1 MCYISVRP
9 ERHSYPILK
18 KNMEFVINLT
28 TRSLAYATD
37 WCGVNSGKDH
47 TKFEEMKLTPGKASV
62 VNAPI
67 IEECPLCIECRVKEV
82 MALGSHDMFIA
93 DVVNVQADDKYLDPE
108 TGAFDM
114 QRADLLAYSH
124 GKYYGLG
131 DFVGKFGWSVRK
143 KKIVMKKIYLIL
155 LILPFCFSANAQ
167 KFIKIEDKTFN
178 WGGKVGVNAALPIV
192 KSLTIDNQEMEDIRL
207 QYKVGYQAAVFARA
221 NIDRFY
227 IQPSLAWQYTEG
239 DIRFNIPQTEN
250 SLPDGTNTQMP
261 IGKNRITYKSAT
273 LEVPVMIGYYLVKE
287 GPYALSMMFGPNIK
301 YNYKTRYSTDMT
313 DRPREF
319 EDDNTPFGI
328 SIAAGLGVSIWR
340 LFLDFSYEF
349 GLNEV
354 ASDFREIGTE
364 ANQKGTLNIEK
375 RTNIMS
381 FSLGFLF

>member
-1 MCYISVRP
+1 MS
-9 ERHSYPILK
+9 
-18 KNMEFVINLT
+18 
-28 TRSLAYATD
+28 
-37 WCGVNSGKDH
+37 VNSAGRSERKNSH
-47 TKFEEMKLTPGKASV
+47 EENLPY
-62 VNAPI
+62 
-67 IEECPLCIECRVKEV
+67 
-82 MALGSHDMFIA
+82 IA
-93 DVVNVQADDKYLDPE
+93 DTSILFL
-108 TGAFDM
+108 G
-114 QRADLLAYSH
+114 QR
-124 GKYYGLG
+124 
-131 DFVGKFGWSVRK
+131 
-143 KKIVMKKIYLIL
+143 
-155 LILPFCFSANAQ
+155 Q

-207 QYKVGYQAAVFARA
+207 QYKVGYQAAVFARV